1 MGQDRSMK
9 SAAILEASILARF
22 DRRQVMIV
30 PCGGSKVDST
40 VAARDLYTGSA
51 FGEVLAAAICEVGEE
66 NVMILSAEHG
76 LLELDALVA
85 PYDTKMGD
93 ADAIDRR
100 DGGLLDLAAQILSY
114 GLDEADVF
122 AMVPKKYLAILD
134 EAMRFA
140 ADRPVAPVYEDLL
153 GIGEQKAVAKI
164 LRNR

>member
-1 MGQDRSMK
+1 MGSMK

-30 PCGGSKVDST
+30 PCGGAKVEEIS
-40 VAARDLYTGSA
+40 AARDLYTGSA
-51 FGEVLAAAICEVGEE
+51 FREVLAAAIAEVGEE

-76 LLELDALVA
+76 LLELDAEVA
-85 PYDTKMGD
+85 PYDVKMGD

-100 DGGLLDLAAQILSY
+100 DGGFLDLASQILSY

-122 AMVPKKYLAILD
+122 AMLPNKYLAILD
-134 EAMRFA
+134 QAMRFA
-140 ADRPVAPVYEDLL
+140 ADRPVAPVYEGLL